1 MSNAVHA
8 AALST
13 LALPFVVALGVALLV
28 WRTGIGGRAGLA
40 VALGVLAGATAG
52 EIAVAGW
59 PALPPIGAIDK
70 LPWLALAGAA
80 LGLVS
85 ARLRDAR
92 TRLLL
97 AAAGAAGVV
106 LWLGWPRLGV
116 PDAQAWVAAILVWA
130 GASYALSRLGE
141 VASPGGALLL
151 VIGSFAAAGVAFYG
165 SSYKMAQLVSVLAA
179 ATAGAMAGAGAAG
192 PGLGHAGRLAA
203 ALPLVGLVTILAL
216 YTQSEPFAMLLLL
229 PVFLADS
236 ARRRLAG
243 AGAGTP
249 LTLLLLGGLALVP
262 ACAAVAVAYWRS
274 GSLYF

>member
-1 MSNAVHA
+1 VSNAVHV

-13 LALPFVVALGVALLV
+13 LALPFGVALGVALLA
-28 WRTGIGGRAGLA
+28 WRSGIGRQAGLA
-40 VALGVLAGATAG
+40 VALGLVVGATAG

-59 PALPPIGAIDK
+59 PALPPNGAIDK
-70 LPWLALAGAA
+70 LPWPALAGAV

-92 TRLLL
+92 TRLIIV
-97 AAAGAAGVV
+97 AGGAAGVV
-106 LWLGWPRLGV
+106 LWLGWPRLGI
-116 PDAQAWVAAILVWA
+116 PDAQAWGAAILVWA
-130 GASYALSRLGE
+130 GATYALSRLEE

-151 VIGSFAAAGVAFYG
+151 VIGAFAAAGVAFYG

-203 ALPLVGLVTILAL
+203 ALPLVGLLTILAL

-236 ARRRLAG
+236 ARRGLLG
-243 AGAGTP
+243 AGSATS
-249 LTLLLLGGLALVP
+249 LTLLLLGGVALVP